1 MLINTLKKINQFFEK
16 FLFVN
21 TAISS
26 ILFFSIVLISVLTRY
41 LFKTP
46 ILASVE
52 LSRLFFIWSCF
63 LAASLT
69 YRKRAHI
76 GFTLLFE
83 KMPLLLQR
91 WVTVLIY
98 LCIFIFLSIVFYQSI
113 LISKL
118 LWQTDLPMLQ
128 ISQSWFYL
136 PLPLVSMI
144 MIFYTLEFFIDDFS
158 QKGEVQ

>member
-1 MLINTLKKINQFFEK
+1 MFINILKQMNRFLEK

-26 ILFFSIVLISVLTRY
+26 ILFFAIVLISVLTRY
-41 LFKTP
+41 LFKAP

-76 GFTLLFE
+76 GFSLLFE
-83 KMPLLLQR
+83 KMPLLMQR
-91 WVTVLIY
+91 CVTVLIHG
-98 LCIFIFLSIVFYQSI
+98 CILIFLSIVFYQSI

-144 MIFYTLEFFIDDFS
+144 MMFYTLEFLIDDFS
-158 QKGEVQ
+158 RKGEIQ

>member
-1 MLINTLKKINQFFEK
+1 MLINTLKKINHFFEK
-16 FLFVN
+16 FLFIN

-26 ILFFSIVLISVLTRY
+26 ILFFAIVLISVLTRY

-76 GFTLLFE
+76 GFTLLYE
-83 KMPLLLQR
+83 KMPLGLQR
-91 WVTVLIY
+91 WVTVLIHTNI
-98 LCIFIFLSIVFYQSI
+98 LAFLSIVFYQSI
-113 LISKL
+113 SISKL

-158 QKGEVQ
+158 KKGEV